1 MTTFEQ
7 SHFSHLVDEILQ
19 QCDAWIRELQE
30 TSLTEKRVSASISQ
44 HVAALVRHTND
55 LKKEFARLSPP
66 TDLDIPADLTT
77 LLLDTSPNND
87 SSTDQ
92 VASSVSPTATP
103 SVLIQ
108 PIPAKKKSVEQSIDP
123 SVGDEHSIQIKLVHN
138 LQYQSASAAGQVES
152 PITLI
157 DAETQQSSNSSVDAY
172 EQQQTQSSS
181 TDTSNYDVTITHSNS
196 LLSDWTTTD
205 TPTLPLADD
214 GLIYDDLLDDDEDDM
229 DDDLD
234 VDDMLEYDGDIPE
247 GYPDDFY

>member
-1 MTTFEQ
+1 M
-7 SHFSHLVDEILQ
+7 
-19 QCDAWIRELQE
+19 
-30 TSLTEKRVSASISQ
+30 
-44 HVAALVRHTND
+44 
-55 LKKEFARLSPP
+55 P
-66 TDLDIPADLTT
+66 
-77 LLLDTSPNND
+77 
-87 SSTDQ
+87 
-92 VASSVSPTATP
+92 SSVSPTAAP
-103 SVLIQ
+103 SVSLQ
-108 PIPAKKKSVEQSIDP
+108 PILAKKKSVEQSIDP
-123 SVGDEHSIQIKLVHN
+123 SMGDEHSIQIKLVHN
-138 LQYQSASAAGQVES
+138 LQYQASSAAGHMES

-181 TDTSNYDVTITHSNS
+181 NDTSNYDVTITHSNS

-247 GYPDDFY
+247 GYPDEFY